1 MTNFIDH
8 YRRRQGRERRQAEP
22 ARGGGTG
29 QRDRGGGHDR
39 LRERLEGKALVLT
52 DGELELLRDL
62 TIDGDRNNDGR
73 EVTLS
78 GGFVSRILHV
88 TGANTDAHIRDLTL
102 THGSATGG
110 GGAIFADDGTALR
123 LDQVAIRDNN
133 APPDEG
139 GSGYFGGGVWAL
151 GNLAL
156 RHCTVTGNFA
166 SYGGGIAARNLTMNN
181 TTISGNSAHAG
192 GGIHSS
198 GEVKLTDSTI
208 SGNSTFG
215 NYGTGEAINSFGSV
229 AIANSTIS
237 GNSTTGSFAGGGGV
251 FVRYGRVDL
260 TNSTVSNNS
269 VAGDYAAAAGF
280 TATMTPL

>member
-1 MTNFIDH
+1 MTIFTITTAADKVAND
-8 YRRRQGRERRQAEP
+8 GKLS
-22 ARGGGTG
+22 
-29 QRDRGGGHDR
+29 
-39 LRERLEGKALVLT
+39 LREAVAQANATAAADTIVFASGLEDRTLVLT

-78 GGFVSRILHV
+78 GGLVSRILHV
-88 TGANTDAHIRDLTL
+88 TGVNTDAHIRDLTL

-123 LDQVAIRDNN
+123 LNQVAIRDNN

-151 GNLAL
+151 GSLAL
-156 RHCTVTGNFA
+156 SHCTVTGNFA

-181 TTISGNSAHAG
+181 TTISGNSAHVG

-208 SGNSTFG
+208 K
-215 NYGTGEAINSFGSV
+215 
-229 AIANSTIS
+229 
-237 GNSTTGSFAGGGGV
+237 
-251 FVRYGRVDL
+251 GRP
-260 TNSTVSNNS
+260 
-269 VAGDYAAAAGF
+269 DY
-280 TATMTPL
+280 P